1 MKKER
6 RRYLPG
12 ILLLV
17 LVPLLLGLLA
27 LGNGLYSILP
37 SFSTLGEESLFAL
50 LCGIFGILCLLL
62 LGLSFV
68 LALLSLLPASLYS
81 VRNTT
86 LFAGILFLLSVLSAV
101 LFHSFG
107 FAAGL
112 LRPLSSLSLASFL
125 LGGFLFILSDIL
137 FLERDYRRQRRE
149 LQEAGDEVREEEARF
164 SGREERKEALR
175 ARIEQAYRE
184 GRIGRKTRDDLLFEL
199 EEGEDA

>member
-12 ILLLV
+12 ILLLF

-112 LRPLSSLSLASFL
+112 LRPLSSLCLASFL
-125 LGGFLFILSDIL
+125 LGGILFVLSDIL

-149 LQEAGDEVREEEARF
+149 LQEAGDQALEEEARF
-164 SGREERKEALR
+164 SRREERKEALR

>member
-50 LCGIFGILCLLL
+50 LCGIFGILCLLF

-68 LALLSLLPASLYS
+68 LALLSLLPASLFS

-125 LGGFLFILSDIL
+125 LGGFLFVLSDIL

-149 LQEAGDEVREEEARF
+149 LQEAGDEVLEEEARF

>member
-112 LRPLSSLSLASFL
+112 LCPLSSLSLASFL
-125 LGGFLFILSDIL
+125 LGGFLFVLSDIL
-137 FLERDYRRQRRE
+137 FLERDYLRQRRE

>member
-125 LGGFLFILSDIL
+125 LGGFLFVLSDIL
-137 FLERDYRRQRRE
+137 FLERDYLRQRRE